1 MSDTDGDELKLPEFP
16 PGTLPPVGLPG
27 NFLRRVKEDDNSRHG
42 SRSSSLAARRRKNN
56 KWDDGIGPGGPI
68 TQSAIFPQRR
78 SQSGPLSPGLQ
89 RGSTDQ
95 SRPDDIT
102 PAPNDA
108 GSPSPQEEK
117 GAGRSSLEV
126 YATPIDDRRQPVE
139 IYDEGDNII
148 IENRDGDVLS
158 VQPVAGGEKVAD
170 RAKDLVSEL
179 RSEAGTSGWTYE
191 TLKKRIMNWREGE
204 VAKRKGKEKT
214 VKGEPARAFQFGS
227 TVRPVKE
234 IGLCLRVLLTY

>member
-1 MSDTDGDELKLPEFP
+1 MSDTDGDEIKLPEFP

-108 GSPSPQEEK
+108 GYPSPLEEK
-117 GAGRSSLEV
+117 GAGRSSPEA

-139 IYDEGDNII
+139 IYDEGENII
-148 IENRDGDVLS
+148 IENRDGDVIS
-158 VQPVAGGEKVAD
+158 VQPVEGGENVAE
-170 RAKDLVSEL
+170 RAKELASEL
-179 RSEAGTSGWTYE
+179 KSEAGTSGWTYE

-234 IGLCLRVLLTY
+234 IRFCLRMLLTC